1 MTGFLRVKSF
11 YRGWIRERRRMGE
24 SYRCQRA
31 RRGGAGGRGGGEE
44 SMRVRESCL
53 SACVRGYANV
63 WACAC
68 APQWVYACWHLAL
81 ASHCGEL
88 SACLGCSLPLSRSL
102 FSLLFPPSIF
112 CPLLFAFFLSCISFT
127 SLCLYY
133 LLSLSLFLFKLSL
146 TMVQD
151 FYCLGRRR
159 NNWQRW
165 VGWIGRDGWLYWINV
180 WISEFHFEF
189 GER

>member
-88 SACLGCSLPLSRSL
+88 SACLGCSLPLSL
-102 FSLLFPPSIF
+102 PLFPFIPSLY
-112 CPLLFAFFLSCISFT
+112 LLSS
-127 SLCLYY
+127 SLCLLSFLYFFSPHCAFIISSLCLFFCLSF
-133 LLSLSLFLFKLSL
+133 LLLWCRIF
-146 TMVQD
+146 
-151 FYCLGRRR
+151 
-159 NNWQRW
+159 
-165 VGWIGRDGWLYWINV
+165 IA
-180 WISEFHFEF
+180 
-189 GER
+189 